1 MSCTSST
8 AASTEDGLAGR
19 GRSGCTA
26 GPSESRRGHR
36 GLDRDSPEPGA
47 RQAPLAP
54 RQRRRAWRRKGY
66 RTPSRPRYVHRMH
79 CRTGGDLLFEGR
91 GILALL
97 KNFHLSFRAGNSG
110 ASMRTGPQTYSA
122 GARVR
127 HRDPEAAPLA
137 GFASRKLTA
146 FFNLGPGDVRNLAF
160 LYFATFIMRAAAFAG
175 VAVMQDVM
183 HSLDPLWRGVLFAV
197 YPLAEIATVGY
208 LGALCDRIG
217 RKRILVFAHLV
228 TAAAVFL
235 FILSIGVDPAV
246 QPYLV
251 AVFFAMFGIGAAAK
265 VASTLAMGGLGVT
278 VSVIMVQFLVEE
290 TPFTPDLQRGTI
302 DLLRTVLRNKDI
314 QRLLPVYI
322 PVVALYGYVLTFTDN
337 LLGAGTG
344 GPGTTNLLLIV
355 VASLGIPLGLSLAV
369 SGRLSDRARLRR
381 PFMALGLACFGGL
394 AILLALATGAGSPD
408 LEQLV
413 SRWPLIVVLAAGAG
427 PFPPAAL
434 AYLGDIVE
442 HAVTG
447 TTFGIYSIIFGS
459 GLIVGPV
466 LGGALTQAL
475 GPIAFAV
482 IALGLIGISGA
493 GVLFIREPLKTPR
506 TPVVPENPIPP
517 ETR

>member
-47 RQAPLAP
+47 RQAPLATG
-54 RQRRRAWRRKGY
+54 QGRRAWRRKGY

-97 KNFHLSFRAGNSG
+97 RTSHLSLGAGNSG

-122 GARVR
+122 GAGVR
-127 HRDPEAAPLA
+127 HRDSEAEPLA

-197 YPLAEIATVGY
+197 HPLAEIATVGY

-235 FILSIGVDPAV
+235 FILSIGVTPSV
-246 QPYLV
+246 RPYLV

-265 VASTLAMGGLGVT
+265 VASTLAMINDHSNRSNRAQLMAFFALVTFAGLAAGFEAAFLALHPFAVADSIVLAAGVLGAT
-278 VSVIMVQFLVEE
+278 LSAIMVQSLVRE
-290 TPFTPDLQRGTI
+290 TPFTPELQRGPTT
-302 DLLRTVLRNKDI
+302 LLRT
-314 QRLLPVYI
+314 
-322 PVVALYGYVLTFTDN
+322 A
-337 LLGAGTG
+337 
-344 GPGTTNLLLIV
+344 
-355 VASLGIPLGLSLAV
+355 
-369 SGRLSDRARLRR
+369 
-381 PFMALGLACFGGL
+381 
-394 AILLALATGAGSPD
+394 
-408 LEQLV
+408 
-413 SRWPLIVVLAAGAG
+413 
-427 PFPPAAL
+427 
-434 AYLGDIVE
+434 
-442 HAVTG
+442 H
-447 TTFGIYSIIFGS
+447 
-459 GLIVGPV
+459 
-466 LGGALTQAL
+466 
-475 GPIAFAV
+475 
-482 IALGLIGISGA
+482 
-493 GVLFIREPLKTPR
+493 
-506 TPVVPENPIPP
+506 
-517 ETR
+517 

>member
-1 MSCTSST
+1 M
-8 AASTEDGLAGR
+8 
-19 GRSGCTA
+19 
-26 GPSESRRGHR
+26 
-36 GLDRDSPEPGA
+36 
-47 RQAPLAP
+47 
-54 RQRRRAWRRKGY
+54 
-66 RTPSRPRYVHRMH
+66 
-79 CRTGGDLLFEGR
+79 
-91 GILALL
+91 
-97 KNFHLSFRAGNSG
+97 
-110 ASMRTGPQTYSA
+110 
-122 GARVR
+122 
-127 HRDPEAAPLA
+127 A
-137 GFASRKLTA
+137 GFVTRKLTA
-146 FFNLGPGDVRNLAF
+146 FFNLGPGDVRNLSF

-183 HSLDPLWRGVLFAV
+183 RSLDPLWRGVLFAV

-235 FILSIGVDPAV
+235 FILSIDVDPGV
-246 QPYLV
+246 RPYLV

-265 VASTLAMGGLGVT
+265 VASTLAMINDHSNRANRAQLMAFFDLVTFGGLVAGFGAAFLALHAFGVADAVVLAVGGLGVT
-278 VSVIMVQFLVEE
+278 VSVIMVQFLVQE
-290 TPFTPDLQRGTI
+290 TPFTPELQRGTLE
-302 DLLRTVLRNKDI
+302 LLRTVLRNKDI

-337 LLGAGTG
+337 LLGAGNQG
-344 GPGTTNLLLIV
+344 SATTNQLLIV

-381 PFMALGLACFGGL
+381 PFMGLGLAGFGGL
-394 AILLALATGAGSPD
+394 AILLALATRPGNPD
-408 LEQLV
+408 LAQLV

-427 PFPPAAL
+427 TFPPAAL

-482 IALGLIGISGA
+482 IALGLIGISGT

-506 TPVVPENPIPP
+506 TSVVPETPIPP

>member
-1 MSCTSST
+1 MHTRP
-8 AASTEDGLAGR
+8 GR
-19 GRSGCTA
+19 GRTPGSEARRTSCISWIAASPEHGLAARGRSDCTV
-26 GPSESRRGHR
+26 GPSASRPGRLEPGRHSREPAAHR
-36 GLDRDSPEPGA
+36 GR
-47 RQAPLAP
+47 LAP
-54 RQRRRAWRRKGY
+54 RQRRLAWRRKGY

-127 HRDPEAAPLA
+127 HRDSEAEPLA

-235 FILSIGVDPAV
+235 FILSIGVDPGV
-246 QPYLV
+246 RPYLV

-265 VASTLAMGGLGVT
+265 VASTLAMINDHSNRANRAQLMAFFDLVT
-278 VSVIMVQFLVEE
+278 
-290 TPFTPDLQRGTI
+290 
-302 DLLRTVLRNKDI
+302 
-314 QRLLPVYI
+314 
-322 PVVALYGYVLTFTDN
+322 
-337 LLGAGTG
+337 
-344 GPGTTNLLLIV
+344 
-355 VASLGIPLGLSLAV
+355 
-369 SGRLSDRARLRR
+369 
-381 PFMALGLACFGGL
+381 FGGL
-394 AILLALATGAGSPD
+394 VAGFGA
-408 LEQLV
+408 
-413 SRWPLIVVLAAGAG
+413 
-427 PFPPAAL
+427 
-434 AYLGDIVE
+434 
-442 HAVTG
+442 
-447 TTFGIYSIIFGS
+447 
-459 GLIVGPV
+459 
-466 LGGALTQAL
+466 
-475 GPIAFAV
+475 AF
-482 IALGLIGISGA
+482 
-493 GVLFIREPLKTPR
+493 
-506 TPVVPENPIPP
+506 
-517 ETR
+517 